1 MPEFRPL
8 SNREETLLRKLQ
20 NRKYRRKEAAFVAE
34 GGRTVEQLLA
44 NGKVKVEWLLFD
56 ADKALWLQS
65 PWTDALKGREARTAE
80 TSIFEALSDTD
91 TPQGVLAVCRV
102 PAARRVAELAS
113 GSGVL
118 VALDRIQDPGNLGT
132 MVRSATWFGAAG
144 LLVGKGTVDLFH
156 PKTVRSTA
164 GATGAL
170 PYAEGEL
177 FALLEEAEAAGRQ
190 TVLLDGNPGAEPLKA
205 FRPGRP
211 LTVVIGNE
219 ANGVDAELMTAHRPR
234 LRIEKGGGADAVESL
249 NASIAL
255 SIALYQLAD

>member
-1 MPEFRPL
+1 MNIPDQL
-8 SNREETLLRKLQ
+8 SRNKQTLLRKIQ
-20 NRKYRRKEAAFVAE
+20 QKKYRYR
-34 GGRTVEQLLA
+34 EQLFLLEGVRSVQQVIE
-44 NGKVKVEWLLFD
+44 NEWPAVSWICFD
-56 ADKALWLQS
+56 EDQYLWEEPGWQAVSERFYSYRL
-65 PWTDALKGREARTAE
+65 DAGVFAE
-80 TSIFEALSDTD
+80 VTD
-91 TPQGVLAVCRV
+91 TQNPQGVLAVCRM
-102 PAARRVAELAS
+102 PAARSVAELAS
-113 GSGVL
+113 GSGLL

-177 FALLEEAEAAGRQ
+177 SALLEEAEEAGRQ

-205 FRPGRP
+205 FRTDRD

-219 ANGVDAELMTAHRPR
+219 ANGVDAALMTAHRQR